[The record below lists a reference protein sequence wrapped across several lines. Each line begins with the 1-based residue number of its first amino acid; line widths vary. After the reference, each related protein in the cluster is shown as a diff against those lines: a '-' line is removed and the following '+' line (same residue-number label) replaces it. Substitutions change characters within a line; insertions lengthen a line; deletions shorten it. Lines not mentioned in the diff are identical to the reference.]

1 MSVADIE
8 AALTPR
14 LAEFSALDATVK
26 LDLGSDHLFL
36 DGTKSPATLTH
47 EDAEADCTLIV
58 SAANMVSILQG
69 HLDPTMAFMTGKLKV
84 TGSTG
89 IAMKL
94 ANVLKE

>member
-8 AALTPR
+8 AALAPR

-26 LDLGSDHLFL
+26 LDLGGDRLFI

-47 EDAEADCTLIV
+47 DDEDADCTLILGTDTLTK
-58 SAANMVSILQG
+58 ILQG
-69 HLDPTMAFMTGKLKV
+69 HLDPTMAFMTGMLKV
-84 TGSTG
+84 TGSTS